1 MNQDELLTPLAERD
15 QVLGSDDAPAT
26 ALVYADASFHGG

>member
-15 QVLGSDDAPAT
+15 HVLGPDDASAT
-26 ALVYADASFHGG
+26 PLVYADAPVRGG